1 MRRPRLGLGRG
12 LPLIGHGLVPDLS
25 APEVVGDELDDVV
38 EPPGVQVL
46 EATGGRRV
54 MLASPALQHARVH
67 HVLGQRV
74 LEAVHQLGFLRA
86 REDEVEAV
94 ELVETP
100 GHPIRGNL
108 EDAR

>member
-1 MRRPRLGLGRG
+1 MVTA
-12 LPLIGHGLVPDLS
+12 LVS
-25 APEVVGDELDDVV
+25 AV
-38 EPPGVQVL
+38 
-46 EATGGRRV
+46 TGRRV
-54 MLASPALQHARVH
+54 IRSPPALQHSRVH